1 MQADPRHLLPGRR
14 RGHLRARRV
23 VAQEVPVHGGA
34 EMTEDGALAAGRHRR
49 RPATLLRQHRAGE
62 GGDTTMDPP
71 HDDRSAHAAV
81 PRAAPAAAPAT
92 PLPIARE
99 PAQRPRERGCA
110 TSFINA
116 MKIAAH
122 PLGGSRRHLGGGGAR
137 AVMIWPPEEWRR
149 SSGRSAGRGAP
160 APRHRQRGQGELQC
174 RGRGRCRRGAPCGAR
189 GWGSRARTPHSPTLG
204 RPGFTDAPQPRRLA
218 VSPEEV
224 VRVALEAV
232 APVRSQASRGGSPWP
247 CERVAGQAPH
257 LTQKFA
263 SRRKPSCLLVAGRP
277 PGRTAHPNR
286 PRNPAARSGP
296 TLPR

>member
-49 RPATLLRQHRAGE
+49 RPATLLRQHRAADGE
-62 GGDTTMDPP
+62 TPRWTRRRRPLCARCCTARGPSSCASDTTP
-71 HDDRSAHAAV
+71 HRPRASSATARAGVCDLVHECDEDRSTP
-81 PRAAPAAAPAT
+81 PRPQPS
-92 PLPIARE
+92 PP
-99 PAQRPRERGCA
+99 
-110 TSFINA
+110 
-116 MKIAAH
+116 
-122 PLGGSRRHLGGGGAR
+122 GGGGAR
-137 AVMIWPPEEWRR
+137 AATIWPPEEWRR

-160 APRHRQRGQGELQC
+160 APSHRQRGQGELQC

-189 GWGSRARTPHSPTLG
+189 GWGSRARTPHSPTLS

-232 APVRSQASRGGSPWP
+232 APVRRPGIERSESVAARAS
-247 CERVAGQAPH
+247 
-257 LTQKFA
+257 
-263 SRRKPSCLLVAGRP
+263 GRP
-277 PGRTAHPNR
+277 SAPSNAEIRFTPQAVLPFGRRTTTRQDSSPE
-286 PRNPAARSGP
+286 PTGNPAARSGP